1 MDRWRGFGQA
11 YILGDGAAAA
21 LVSDEGGFAEV
32 RSLNSGVLH
41 ELEKW
46 HRGDGPLILREDA
59 YSMSDMAERAQ
70 RFTDREMPLSETMEK
85 LTLFDLEIIQRSL
98 VDAGIN
104 ASDLAM
110 VVPINMDGRMIEY
123 SIMMP
128 LGLTMERC
136 SWDFG
141 RAVGHVGGADV
152 FITLEHLVR
161 TRAVSPGD
169 HVLLVSQGAGLAVQ
183 RGRGHRHGGAALGGV
198 TAPRARGPAPLG
210 RRTRQ
215 GPRPLLVRVADLGVR
230 AGRPRLPLRARRA
243 STRAG
248 AGAHKRWGLAPSD
261 AVAHG
266 PHLVRVAGQSA
277 WPSIAVGPRPVGCR
291 TTRSA
296 TLLVRVAG
304 LAVPAGR
311 PRRPLLPDPRP
322 PRPGRTRGAV
332 GRVRRRGRSASCR
345 WPRRWS
351 GRSPPSW

>member
-1 MDRWRGFGQA
+1 MRVENVHIESLGVVLPDWASAEQAVAEGRLDAEIQAANGLTGAHVAGDVPAMDLAVSAARIALDRSKIDPEDLGAHIHSAVHYQAPEGAYPPGYILRELGLGRLPALFLQQGCDGMLSALEVAIGKLTGAAEAGSVLLTTGENFSSPTMDRWRGFGQA

-41 ELEKW
+41 ELERW
-46 HRGDGPLILREDA
+46 HRGDGPLILREGA
-59 YSMSDMAERAQ
+59 GSMSDMAERAQ

-169 HVLLVSQGAGLAVQ
+169 HVLLVSQGPGWLCSAAV
-183 RGRGHRHGGAALGGV
+183 V
-198 TAPRARGPAPLG
+198 TI
-210 RRTRQ
+210 TE
-215 GPRPLLVRVADLGVR
+215 V
-230 AGRPRLPLRARRA
+230 
-243 STRAG
+243 
-248 AGAHKRWGLAPSD
+248 
-261 AVAHG
+261 
-266 PHLVRVAGQSA
+266 PHWAE
-277 WPSIAVGPRPVGCR
+277 
-291 TTRSA
+291 
-296 TLLVRVAG
+296 
-304 LAVPAGR
+304 
-311 PRRPLLPDPRP
+311 
-322 PRPGRTRGAV
+322 
-332 GRVRRRGRSASCR
+332 
-345 WPRRWS
+345 
-351 GRSPPSW
+351 